1 MNENDLKDVLAEI
14 CEEEKAELNKFPP
27 FKPSLRHR
35 LAMKRIF
42 CMFEKKTHVPAS
54 DPPKAPVPE
63 SKHFRLSAKHIIL
76 FAAIIFLML
85 FTGFVIIYF
94 SKNFYGTVYNDNTHL
109 FAVDKENCPATIEY
123 EYYLPEL
130 PDGFEMVKHDDS
142 LSFYVYTLYENKFG
156 QVITLTQSTK
166 EMFDAHYSTE
176 RHDFE
181 EIEINGHGGL
191 CMDLSDNEHFGA
203 IVVWDNGDYILELYG
218 NLSKN
223 ELIFL
228 AENAEFLEN

>member
-1 MNENDLKDVLAEI
+1 MNENGLKDVLTEI

-54 DPPKAPVPE
+54 DPPKALAPK

-109 FAVDKENCPATIEY
+109 FAVDTENCPATIEY

-130 PDGFEMVKHDDS
+130 PEGFEMVKHDSS
-142 LSFYVYTLYENKFG
+142 LFDVYTLYENKFG
-156 QVITLTQSTK
+156 QGITLTQSTK
-166 EMFDAHYSTE
+166 EMFDAHYNTE
-176 RHDFE
+176 HHDFE
-181 EIEINGHGGL
+181 EIEINGHSGL
-191 CMDLSDNEHFGA
+191 CLDFSDGS
-203 IVVWDNGDYILELYG
+203 ILIWDNGDYILELNG
-218 NLSKN
+218 NLPKN

-228 AENAEFLEN
+228 AESTKILEN

>member
-1 MNENDLKDVLAEI
+1 MNERDLKDVLAEI

-42 CMFEKKTHVPAS
+42 RMFEKKPHVTAS

-109 FAVDKENCPATIEY
+109 FAVDTENCPATIEY

-130 PDGFEMVKHDDS
+130 PEGFEMVKHDDS
-142 LSFYVYTLYENKFG
+142 LSFYVYTLYENGLSG
-156 QVITLTQSTK
+156 QIITLTQHTK
-166 EMFDAHYSTE
+166 NEFNSHYNTE
-176 RHDFE
+176 HHDFE
-181 EIEINGHGGL
+181 EIKINGHSGL
-191 CMDLSDNEHFGA
+191 CINFSDSS
-203 IVVWDNGDYILELYG
+203 IVIWDNGDYILELDG
-218 NLSKN
+218 NLPKN

-228 AENAEFLEN
+228 AESTKILEN